1 MTTHFAD
8 NFEEITGETPEQYLE
23 KNPEGALVVDA
34 PADAA
39 VVEPVVVEDSEVPV
53 TKEITADSAGVQ
65 TA

>member
-39 VVEPVVVEDSEVPV
+39 VVEDSEVTV